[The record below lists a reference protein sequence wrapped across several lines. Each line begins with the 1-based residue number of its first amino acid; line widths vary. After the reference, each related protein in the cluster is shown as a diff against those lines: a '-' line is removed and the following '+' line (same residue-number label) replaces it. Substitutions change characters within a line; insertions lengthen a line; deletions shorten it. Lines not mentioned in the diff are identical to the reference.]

1 MSSSVKDLMKLKKKQ
16 SKNAE
21 KAAKKGAE
29 TGVKGKGGD
38 QWGVPEGKERFN
50 GWNMENKK

>member
-1 MSSSVKDLMKLKKKQ
+1 MKLKKKQ